1 MFPSSACVAS
11 EQVGLEELGTTI
23 VRGVAEMSA
32 SMARWLGLV
41 DEFNR
46 REGWVADG
54 ARSMVHWLSWRCGI
68 DARTA
73 RAHVRVAALLAGLSL
88 VREAFAAGR
97 LSYSKVRSVCRVA
110 NADNQALL
118 VELASNLT
126 ATQLDHAIARYQV
139 ATTAPVVAS
148 HGDGDGTGDGDG
160 RPEARGVRT
169 WTDEHGLHH
178 TEIVSLPEEGALID
192 AAIDGARDE
201 RFRDSKT
208 ADAGAGGALDAL
220 LWVLRRGMV
229 NAERPDLDDDSPY
242 TVVVHVKE
250 ASALVGDDGVV
261 ELENGLR
268 LDPATLQRLACDSV
282 LQALVVG
289 VDGRPL
295 DLGRRV
301 RTANRKQRRALRA
314 MYPTCQ
320 FPGCDV
326 SVRYCEFHH
335 LDHWGF
341 GGRSDLHVFRP
352 LCRRH
357 HHLVHEG
364 GWTLAAD
371 ALGGL
376 AAMPPDER
384 RTLVNAPPLTDT
396 PLNASPLGGW
406 TPEDAALD
414 WLGGRWRGEPMN
426 NWALGAIIDNL
437 FAAASPRTSSDTDVD
452 HRVLTDAPRPSLN

>member
-1 MFPSSACVAS
+1 MFASCTRVAPD
-11 EQVGLEELGTTI
+11 EVALDELGTAI
-23 VRGVAEMSA
+23 MHGVAEMS
-32 SMARWLGLV
+32 SRMARWLRLV

-46 REGWVADG
+46 REGWAADG
-54 ARSMVHWLSWRCGI
+54 ARSMAHWLSGRCGI
-68 DARTA
+68 DGRTA
-73 RAHVRVAALLAGLSL
+73 RAHVRVAALLPGLPL

-110 NADNQALL
+110 NGENESLL
-118 VELASNLT
+118 VELASSLT
-126 ATQLDHAIARYQV
+126 ATQLDRAIARYE
-139 ATTAPVVAS
+139 VAS
-148 HGDGDGTGDGDG
+148 AVPVPVAVSGAGDDEGDG
-160 RPEARGVRT
+160 RPEGCGVRT

-178 TEIVSLPEEGALID
+178 TEIVSLPDEGALID
-192 AAIDGARDE
+192 AAIEGGREE
-201 RFRDSKT
+201 RFRESRVPEP
-208 ADAGAGGALDAL
+208 GARGALDAL

-261 ELENGLR
+261 ELESGVR
-268 LDPATLQRLACDSV
+268 LHPRTLQRLACDSV
-282 LQALVVG
+282 LQALVLG

-326 SVRYCEFHH
+326 SVRFCEFHH
-335 LDHWGF
+335 LDEWGF
-341 GGRSDLHVFRP
+341 GGWSDLHVFRP

-364 GWTLAAD
+364 GWTLAVD
-371 ALGGL
+371 ALGAL
-376 AAMPPDER
+376 AAVPPDRR
-384 RTLVNAPPLTDT
+384 RTLVNAPPLTDA
-396 PLNASPLGGW
+396 PVSASSLSGW

-437 FAAASPRTSSDTDVD
+437 FAVVGGSTETEVD